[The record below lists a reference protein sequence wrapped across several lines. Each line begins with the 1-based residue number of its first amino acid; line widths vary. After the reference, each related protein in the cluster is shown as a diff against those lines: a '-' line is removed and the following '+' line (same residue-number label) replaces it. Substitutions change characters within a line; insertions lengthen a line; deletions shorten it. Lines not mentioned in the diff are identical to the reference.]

1 MTLRARL
8 TLVLGV
14 LVLVPLVAGA
24 VLVGIAVPRAAAA
37 RTDAALASAAAGITA
52 RVAATCEQSGTA
64 VRTLAR
70 GLAFSGPQPAASAVV
85 ADGLVGWVVVLDRQ
99 GAALAE
105 AGSAPSPSEVGA
117 ELRCSRGTTV
127 GAQVADNATV
137 TVAGRQR
144 PSTVAAGT
152 VVDAQVLARWAADLG
167 FDGTVQLLDD
177 GRPVAST
184 GATGRAGQASTQ
196 RAPSPGQPFTVVVAV
211 AAPSSALLRQI
222 VALVVV
228 GALVLAV
235 VLGRWLAD
243 DMVRPVEEATRVAEQ
258 VAAGD
263 LTRTIDVRRGDEI
276 GRLATAFNHM
286 TGELRGYVHAL
297 ESSRDAMRANL
308 ERLGEALSATHDLDT
323 LLPVVL
329 ESALSS
335 VGAGAGLVLLAD
347 DDGRVTTRTEQG
359 MADAGLPVPA
369 HVERGRGVLGGVAA
383 GYTARGELG
392 QGGLLPAPGE
402 PATGQVLAAPLLRA
416 SEVVG
421 VIALYAPIS
430 SEWFTDSDEEALYS
444 LARQAAIA
452 VENVLLHNEAQRASI
467 TDPLT
472 GLWNLRYLSMVLN
485 QEVERSARFDRPL
498 SLLML
503 DLDHFKTVN
512 DTYGHARGDEVLVEF
527 ARRLRSVVREVDS
540 VARYGGE
547 EFVVVLPETTIDGAV
562 RLAERIGA
570 TVRDSPFTSDEGPA
584 LPVTVSVGAAVFP
597 ANGTSGSQLLQAAD
611 AALYVAKDSGRDRWV
626 AAAAVTP
633 TL

>member
-1 MTLRARL
+1 
-8 TLVLGV
+8 
-14 LVLVPLVAGA
+14 
-24 VLVGIAVPRAAAA
+24 
-37 RTDAALASAAAGITA
+37 
-52 RVAATCEQSGTA
+52 
-64 VRTLAR
+64 
-70 GLAFSGPQPAASAVV
+70 
-85 ADGLVGWVVVLDRQ
+85 
-99 GAALAE
+99 
-105 AGSAPSPSEVGA
+105 
-117 ELRCSRGTTV
+117 
-127 GAQVADNATV
+127 
-137 TVAGRQR
+137 
-144 PSTVAAGT
+144 
-152 VVDAQVLARWAADLG
+152 
-167 FDGTVQLLDD
+167 
-177 GRPVAST
+177 
-184 GATGRAGQASTQ
+184 
-196 RAPSPGQPFTVVVAV
+196 
-211 AAPSSALLRQI
+211 
-222 VALVVV
+222 
-228 GALVLAV
+228 
-235 VLGRWLAD
+235 
-243 DMVRPVEEATRVAEQ
+243 
-258 VAAGD
+258 
-263 LTRTIDVRRGDEI
+263 
-276 GRLATAFNHM
+276 M